1 MYFPEQSQHDE
12 ALNNADIDLLRIHSL
27 ETFGTHDAVLEFE
40 WCFLFKVA
48 NLDVCIVKIQIH

>member
-27 ETFGTHDAVLEFE
+27 ETFGTHDGPGIRMVILS
-40 WCFLFKVA
+40 KVV
-48 NLDVCIVKIQIH
+48 NLDAYIVKIQIH